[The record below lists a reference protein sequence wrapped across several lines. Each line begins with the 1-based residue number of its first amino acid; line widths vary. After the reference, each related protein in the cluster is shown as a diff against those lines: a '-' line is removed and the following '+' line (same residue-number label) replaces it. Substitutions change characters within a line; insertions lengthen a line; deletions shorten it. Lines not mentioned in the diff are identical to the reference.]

1 MDKLSAERRKELEDA
16 VMQLCANLCSM
27 TVRDFEEGIE
37 NTEAHENAPGFF
49 TLHTPRSIEAG
60 EKDVYGDAGS
70 VYYRMDFGIHMD
82 PIDCHG
88 DEHINVRQRD
98 CFPSPA
104 IFYWDQGDN
113 YMYDDD
119 LYIYF
124 DLGRF
129 IDCLVSEISDEIVD
143 YPGEDFVFENAE
155 IEKTISCEEMTE
167 MVSKLIE
174 TKDINVFLKTCGLTE
189 LPEQM
194 SKDITEIASPM
205 QADRWYDSR
214 LITESTVSVWE
225 KAVKA
230 YEKAVA

>member
-16 VMQLCANLCSM
+16 VIQLCASLCGM

-37 NTEAHENAPGFF
+37 NTEVHDNAPGFF

-60 EKDVYGDAGS
+60 EKDEDEDGS
-70 VYYRMDFGIHMD
+70 AYYRMDFGIHMD
-82 PIDCHG
+82 PIEFHG
-88 DEHINVRQRD
+88 DGHINIRQRD

-124 DLGRF
+124 DLGCF

-155 IEKTISCEEMTE
+155 IEK
-167 MVSKLIE
+167 KHL
-174 TKDINVFLKTCGLTE
+174 L
-189 LPEQM
+189 
-194 SKDITEIASPM
+194 
-205 QADRWYDSR
+205 
-214 LITESTVSVWE
+214 
-225 KAVKA
+225 
-230 YEKAVA
+230 